1 MPIDFDLDASK
12 GSSQSFA
19 ETSLY
24 APFAS
29 FKSGI
34 EAYEAMLKAAAE
46 GCPRRLR
53 AQAEEELE
61 RLQDKA
67 YRNEAMWTIP
77 YRLLPLALT
86 LPAIGCRIEGQ
97 TRRDG
102 RTIRRIY
109 C

>member
-1 MPIDFDLDASK
+1 VGRPQKLLGGSTSSASGWAFLDA
-12 GSSQSFA
+12 A
-19 ETSLY
+19 ED
-24 APFAS
+24 
-29 FKSGI
+29 
-34 EAYEAMLKAAAE
+34 
-46 GCPRRLR
+46 CPRRLR

-61 RLQDKA
+61 RLKDKA
-67 YRNEAMWTIP
+67 CRNEAMWTIP

>member
-1 MPIDFDLDASK
+1 LARRAAPAWGALKSSSAAASSASGWAFLDA
-12 GSSQSFA
+12 A
-19 ETSLY
+19 ED
-24 APFAS
+24 
-29 FKSGI
+29 
-34 EAYEAMLKAAAE
+34 
-46 GCPRRLR
+46 CPRRLR

-61 RLQDKA
+61 RLKDKA

-86 LPAIGCRIEGQ
+86 LPAIGCRIEGR

-102 RTIRRIY
+102 RAIRYIN

>member
-1 MPIDFDLDASK
+1 VRLV
-12 GSSQSFA
+12 
-19 ETSLY
+19 EERR
-24 APFAS
+24 S

-34 EAYEAMLKAAAE
+34 EAHEAMLKAAAE
-46 GCPRRLR
+46 DCPRRLR

-61 RLQDKA
+61 RLKDGA

-102 RTIRRIY
+102 RTIRHVI